1 MTEPTSVA
9 DATATS
15 SDGEGPVRPWTVRL
29 RVRGDDRAAILTRE
43 VLLVL
48 GLTLGLAAI
57 NALIVIGARLTAP
70 VPLNEQVTA
79 MNTSPAPGRPLLAL
93 IIKLKDIVFD
103 FLVPA
108 LLAVFLLNRDR
119 DWAPATPRVG
129 PRLGLDGARWRFD
142 LATGVGLAAVIG
154 VPGLA
159 LYLVARELGVN
170 TTVAAANLSEWWAG
184 PVLVLIAAG
193 NGLLEEVVVVGYL
206 ITRLRQTGWG
216 VAAAVTFSAVLRG
229 TYHIYQGFGAFV
241 GNAIMGVIFAVFFLR
256 TRRLWPLILAHTL
269 LDVVAFLGYTLLHD
283 RVSWL

>member
-1 MTEPTSVA
+1 M
-9 DATATS
+9 
-15 SDGEGPVRPWTVRL
+15 RPWAVRL

-48 GLTLGLAAI
+48 GLTLGYSAI
-57 NALIVIGARLTAP
+57 VSVMSLIAKLTAP
-70 VPLNEQVTA
+70 LPLNEQVTT

-93 IIKLKDIVFD
+93 FIELRSITFGYV
-103 FLVPA
+103 VPS

-119 DWAPATPRVG
+119 DWAPSMPRVG
-129 PRLGLDGARWRFD
+129 PRLGLDFARWRFD
-142 LATGVGLAAVIG
+142 LATGLGLTALIG

-159 LYLVARELGVN
+159 LYLAARELGLN
-170 TTVAAANLSEWWAG
+170 TTVSAANLTEWWAG

-216 VAAAVTFSAVLRG
+216 AAAAVAFSSLLRG
-229 TYHIYQGFGAFV
+229 TYHLYQGFGAFV
-241 GNAIMGVIFAVFFLR
+241 GNVIMGVIFSVFFLR
-256 TRRLWPLILAHTL
+256 TKRLWPLVLAHTL
-269 LDVVAFLGYTLLHD
+269 LDVVAFLGYTLLRD